1 MEEIELIYNDEGTI
15 TGHNGPDLSGFLD
28 LTQDQIDIKIQEN
41 KLQSLR
47 LQRNSLLQETDWSQ
61 LEDVP
66 KVLKDKYKEYRQ
78 YLRDITITF
87 SSLED
92 VVFPVKP
99 E

>member
-1 MEEIELIYNDEGTI
+1 MEEIKLIYNDEGII
-15 TGHNGPDLSGFLD
+15 TGSNGPDLSGFSD

-66 KVLKDKYKEYRQ
+66 KVLKDK
-78 YLRDITITF
+78 L
-87 SSLED
+87 
-92 VVFPVKP
+92 
-99 E
+99 